1 MNRAAIFD
9 MDRTLVRKNTANLF
23 VWWRLRRGKGSI
35 REAVRVATWL
45 TQYSLGV
52 MDAAKVSEQALTALA
67 GLEETS
73 FADECRVWY
82 AEVVRSHITARAR
95 SAVDAAKK
103 EGRVLAILSAATPY
117 AVVPLAEEL
126 GIEHALC
133 TKLEIAEG
141 RFTGRCVEPLCY
153 GRGKVS
159 IAEEWAARE
168 QVDLGRSAF
177 YTDSVSDLPM
187 LERVGEPQVINPDPR
202 LRFAARSRGWPIDYW
217 R

>member
-23 VWWRLRRGKGSI
+23 VWWRLRNGKGSVK
-35 REAVRVATWL
+35 EAVRVVGWL
-45 TQYSLGV
+45 AQYTFGV
-52 MDAAKVSEQALTALA
+52 MDVAKVSEQALTSLT
-67 GLEETS
+67 GLDETE
-73 FADECRVWY
+73 FADECRLWY
-82 AEVVRSHITARAR
+82 AESVRAHITDRAR
-95 SAVDAAKK
+95 RAVEAAKA
-103 EGRVLAILSAATPY
+103 EGRVVAILSAATPY
-117 AVVPLAEEL
+117 AVLPLAEEL
-126 GIEHALC
+126 GIDHVLC

-141 RFTGRCVEPLCY
+141 RFTGRCLKPLCY
-153 GRGKVS
+153 GEGKVH

-168 QVDLGRSAF
+168 RIDLTRSAF
-177 YTDSVSDLPM
+177 YSDSVSDMPM

>member
-23 VWWRLRRGKGSI
+23 VWWRLRRGKGSV
-35 REAVRVATWL
+35 REAVRVTGWL
-45 TQYSLGV
+45 AQYTLGV
-52 MDAAKVSEQALTALA
+52 MDVAAVSRRALTSLT
-67 GLEETS
+67 GLEETA

-82 AEVVRSHITARAR
+82 AESVREHITDHARR
-95 SAVDAAKK
+95 AVDRAKSD
-103 EGRVLAILSAATPY
+103 GRVLAILSAATPY

-126 GIEHALC
+126 GIDHVLC

-141 RFTGRCVEPLCY
+141 RFTGRCLEPLCY
-153 GRGKVS
+153 GHGKVS

-168 QVDLGRSAF
+168 SVDLARSAF

-187 LERVGEPQVINPDPR
+187 LERVGEPIVINPDPR
-202 LRFAARSRGWPIDYW
+202 LRLAARSRGWPIDYW